1 MGKLDQI
8 LLEQLTNRMDLRAS
22 LSAIRNEIKEKDKW
36 QEFDSFLMQ
45 NTELVLSF
53 LKEEDPKTRKN
64 TALLL
69 GDMKAEFALYPL
81 FQGFEE
87 ETQLFVKASYLEG
100 IKELS
105 FEILMPQL
113 KTLQNQ
119 LLQLTLDDSN
129 RKHVQEQLRI
139 LNAMILQVE
148 DIKPHTYQD
157 SKTSKDVLL
166 LTNRNHGETLL
177 KQVQEV
183 EDFYP
188 QEIKLTNQG
197 VRIKTKEVLPLFS
210 VRIFQELL
218 FFIPGMKTVSTDPG
232 MAAKQIADSQLCSF
246 LKESHQGE
254 FPFYFRVEVKSKMD
268 LSKKSQ
274 FAKKVA
280 ASIETLTE
288 RKLINSPG
296 KYEVELRF
304 IEHQEQ
310 GFYVCVKLYTLQDER
325 FSYRKQMIPLS
336 MKPVN
341 AALLVA
347 LAKPYMIEDANVLD
361 PFCGVGTL
369 LIERQIVV
377 KGKSSY
383 GIDLLED
390 AILKARENTQEA
402 GQIIH
407 FINRDF
413 FDFHHE
419 YLFDE
424 IFTNMPFAIGRKTEE
439 EIQVLYE
446 NFFQKAKEHLTKLGR
461 LILYTHNKE
470 YVLFYAKL
478 YGYRILASYEIMR
491 KEETFLIILD
501 MNHE

>member
-232 MAAKQIADSQLCSF
+232 MAAKQIADS
-246 LKESHQGE
+246 
-254 FPFYFRVEVKSKMD
+254 P
-268 LSKKSQ
+268 
-274 FAKKVA
+274 
-280 ASIETLTE
+280 
-288 RKLINSPG
+288 
-296 KYEVELRF
+296 
-304 IEHQEQ
+304 
-310 GFYVCVKLYTLQDER
+310 
-325 FSYRKQMIPLS
+325 
-336 MKPVN
+336 
-341 AALLVA
+341 
-347 LAKPYMIEDANVLD
+347 
-361 PFCGVGTL
+361 
-369 LIERQIVV
+369 
-377 KGKSSY
+377 
-383 GIDLLED
+383 
-390 AILKARENTQEA
+390 
-402 GQIIH
+402 
-407 FINRDF
+407 
-413 FDFHHE
+413 
-419 YLFDE
+419 
-424 IFTNMPFAIGRKTEE
+424 
-439 EIQVLYE
+439 
-446 NFFQKAKEHLTKLGR
+446 
-461 LILYTHNKE
+461 
-470 YVLFYAKL
+470 
-478 YGYRILASYEIMR
+478 
-491 KEETFLIILD
+491 
-501 MNHE
+501 